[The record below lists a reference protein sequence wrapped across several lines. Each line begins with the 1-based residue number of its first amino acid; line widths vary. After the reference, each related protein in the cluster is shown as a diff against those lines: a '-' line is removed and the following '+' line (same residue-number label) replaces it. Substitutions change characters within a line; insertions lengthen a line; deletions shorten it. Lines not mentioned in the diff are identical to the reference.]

1 MKTDNKAPVARPI
14 LFLALA
20 ALCPGCGG
28 LEPTDPDLARQTLS
42 TALDA
47 WREGR
52 FTDELTGVS
61 PPITVAD
68 PAWKA
73 GYKLSSYQLVD
84 GAKEVGFDLKIPV
97 ELSLQDPKGKSV
109 KEKVSYT
116 VSVQP
121 SRTVIRSPF

>member
-1 MKTDNKAPVARPI
+1 RMSTVTRPVV
-14 LFLALA
+14 LLALA
-20 ALCPGCGG
+20 ALWPGCGG

-47 WREGR
+47 WREGESS
-52 FTDELTGVS
+52 DDLTGVS
-61 PPITVAD
+61 PPITVAE
-68 PAWKA
+68 PGWIA
-73 GYKLSSYQLVD
+73 GYQLSDYQLAD
-84 GAKEVGFDLKIPV
+84 AAKEAGFDLKIPV